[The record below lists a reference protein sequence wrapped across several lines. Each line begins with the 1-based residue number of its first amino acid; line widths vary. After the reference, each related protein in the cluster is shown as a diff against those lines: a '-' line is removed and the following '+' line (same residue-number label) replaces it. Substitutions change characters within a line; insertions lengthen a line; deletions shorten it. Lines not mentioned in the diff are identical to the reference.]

1 MNTSNIVRALSIAS
15 VLLAGSCAAPMND
28 TKVYSDPT
36 VNHPITV
43 EPSYKSL
50 QMSYSGS
57 SAELSPDDTRRFASF
72 VQEYLDHGDGAISV
86 SAPRGHNATPAM
98 TYFAE
103 QLARMGVP
111 RTRILVGT
119 HDAASADGR
128 VEIGY
133 ISYSAHTDACGD
145 WSHDAGETSSNL
157 PMPDFGCSVQHNIAA
172 MVSDPRDLVTPRGM
186 DPSDPTRRQTVLST
200 YEKGQTTQAQ
210 QTAKQSA
217 SVSDVSTQ

>member
-15 VLLAGSCAAPMND
+15 VLLAGSCAAPEND
-28 TKVYSDPT
+28 TKIYADPT
-36 VNHPITV
+36 VNHPISV
-43 EPSYKSL
+43 APGYKTI
-50 QMSYSGS
+50 QMTYSGS
-57 SAELSPDDTRRFASF
+57 SSELSAEDAGHFASF
-72 VQEYLDHGDGAISV
+72 VQDYLDHGDGAISV
-86 SAPRGHNATPAM
+86 SAPRGSNATAEE

-103 QLARMGVP
+103 RLAKMGVP

-119 HDAASADGR
+119 HDATTASDR

-133 ISYSAHTDACGD
+133 ISYTAHTDKCGD
-145 WSHDAGETSSNL
+145 WSQDAGDTASNL
-157 PMPDFGCSVQHNIAA
+157 PMPDFGCSVQQNIAA

-210 QTAKQSA
+210 QTQKQSA